1 MQAYLIG
8 ILILSAAPAAA
19 AVSTAAAPLD
29 AAQKRCF
36 CLQFPQPAGVVPY
49 FLGRMDWEECKSRKP
64 DFLEGRNVWDLGLRD
79 CKDLMACLETPA
91 EEKAVREAAMKKV
104 ADITGELL
112 ACCKK
117 GKNDCDKACV
127 ARLEPALNKAK
138 AATAKLEQ
146 KALRRQDACI
156 ARTPPAKPPAA
167 VAVKNLPAASGGNR

>member
-1 MQAYLIG
+1 MRAYLIV
-8 ILILSAAPAAA
+8 ILILSAGPAAA

-29 AAQKRCF
+29 AAQRRCF

-64 DFLEGRNVWDLGLRD
+64 DFLEGRKVWDLGLLD
-79 CKDLMACLETPA
+79 CKDLMACLETPPK
-91 EEKAVREAAMKKV
+91 EKAVREAAMKKV
-104 ADITGELL
+104 ADVTEELL

-138 AATAKLEQ
+138 ARTARLEQ
-146 KALRRQDACI
+146 KALRRQDACV
-156 ARTPPAKPPAA
+156 ARTAPAKPP
-167 VAVKNLPAASGGNR
+167 LPAAPDGAEAGGNN